1 MVNLHVGKL
10 HSSEDEL
17 DISTWNNVE
26 KSNKHNTEY
35 NEQDKKGEK
44 TTILLLY
51 TSRNY
56 KLTYVGHQLEM
67 GLWDDLGDVSHDH
80 FLS

>member
-1 MVNLHVGKL
+1 M
-10 HSSEDEL
+10 
-17 DISTWNNVE
+17 E

-35 NEQDKKGEK
+35 NEKEKKGEK

-67 GLWDDLGDVSHDH
+67 GL
-80 FLS
+80 